1 MWSLPQVVQLYHRRR
16 GGHCRGHPESQSPT
30 VGTGMLLW
38 VNYGQ
43 HELSRM
49 ERVSSCLVG
58 MMLTPHL
65 DSRNIPRLSSRA
77 MVMVSWC
84 HGMVTM
90 VTSPWSLQDA
100 AALLTTLEEKPK
112 SLSCVPLQ
120 SCPDVPDLGWR
131 RGVGVSING
140 SPTGVGQ
147 KGKILLR

>member
-16 GGHCRGHPESQSPT
+16 GSHCRGHPESQSPT

-65 DSRNIPRLSSRA
+65 DSRNIPRLS
-77 MVMVSWC
+77 
-84 HGMVTM
+84 TM
-90 VTSPWSLQDA
+90 VTVWSQDA

-120 SCPDVPDLGWR
+120 SCPDVPDPGWR
-131 RGVGVSING
+131 FPSMDPRHRGGTNRENPMKMVY
-140 SPTGVGQ
+140 Q
-147 KGKILLR
+147 KNVPAFYDG